1 MSDLMRLIQDA
12 DVAAVD
18 LEKARGQVETAKQN
32 LETAKELQEQ
42 ARLFLDEILS
52 RAENIGIPRA
62 KIKKL
67 VEERTQMLVA
77 SGLMPTASEAR
88 SVAPK
93 AAKAAKKN
101 KAVSDES
108 QSEDR
113 VIIPPEEDH
122 QAIQFN

>member
-1 MSDLMRLIQDA
+1 MSDLMKLIQDA

-18 LEKARGQVETAKQN
+18 LEKARSQVETAKQN

-52 RAENIGIPRA
+52 GAENIGIPRA

-77 SGLMPTASEAR
+77 SGLMPTSGETR
-88 SVAPK
+88 LVSPK
-93 AAKAAKKN
+93 AKTSKKTKAA
-101 KAVSDES
+101 SDEA
-108 QSEDR
+108 QADETL
-113 VIIPPEEDH
+113 VIRPEEDH